1 MSSEVPSFGRYARAD
16 IAADLAYPDL
26 CVVVNGPI
34 PSIVVS
40 SLPHLVIVELALD
53 IARKIFQSAT
63 QHIEV
68 LTEVLDPQ
76 PVRLGVMAPD

>member
-1 MSSEVPSFGRYARAD
+1 M
-16 IAADLAYPDL
+16 IL
-26 CVVVNGPI
+26 
-34 PSIVVS
+34 
-40 SLPHLVIVELALD
+40 ELSLD

-76 PVRLGVMAPD
+76 PVRLGMMAVPIENLNPDVLMMEPAEDRYRSDATDLLLPPELRSIFTQ

>member
-1 MSSEVPSFGRYARAD
+1 
-16 IAADLAYPDL
+16 
-26 CVVVNGPI
+26 
-34 PSIVVS
+34 
-40 SLPHLVIVELALD
+40 VILELSLD

-76 PVRLGVMAPD
+76 PVRLGMMAVPIENLNPDVLMMEPAEDSYRCDAAELLSRSKIWSIFIQ